1 MAGVVGSGGMF
12 SALARQ
18 QYAAM
23 ARMRRQTL
31 RHSLRTSRGGFELGS
46 RIFVSVFFSALGLLA
61 GFGLGFAA
69 YSMATKHSL
78 HMLVLI
84 LWPVMVAWQVLPV
97 MMSSYQE
104 RFDWGGML
112 RFPIGFGSYVLLTLV
127 FGLFD
132 VSTLMG
138 GIMLIGI
145 WTGLGLAVPNLILW
159 TTLVLGIFA
168 LFNILLTR
176 MIFAW
181 IDRWLAQRRTRE
193 ILGMVF
199 LFLMLGVQFL
209 NPALR
214 HYGGHH
220 GLPVNARTL
229 HMIDV
234 VQSVF
239 PPGLAADA
247 MTQSDARHN
256 AAALLPFGS
265 LALYM
270 LAAGSLLCLR
280 LRAEY
285 RGENLGEAPA
295 RVKVAERKST
305 AERAAFFRDS
315 GPIGAV
321 IEKELRMFFRSG
333 ILLYGLAVP
342 LVLILVFS
350 MNGGNPGFSSEFAL
364 PLGAIYAFLGFTRM
378 VYNTLGGEGAGIR
391 LYFLSPTS
399 FRKVLLAKNLF
410 YGGLFCAEF
419 ALVFLLVIIRTG
431 MPHWPI
437 LTATF
442 GWLIFVLPAQL
453 SAGNILSLTM
463 PYRMTLTRMSREQGA
478 VGNGLVSMLIQ
489 LIFAGVGALVYLPLA
504 RNGHAILAG
513 PVFLLLAIGSIFFWQ
528 RILSNADVL
537 AGTRREN
544 LIESIAKAG

>member
-1 MAGVVGSGGMF
+1 MARVGAGAGMF
-12 SALARQ
+12 STLARQ

-23 ARMRRQTL
+23 ARMRRQML
-31 RHSLRTSRGGFELGS
+31 RHSLRTTQGGFELGS
-46 RIFVSVFFSALGLLA
+46 RIFVSVFFSFLGLLA
-61 GFGLGFAA
+61 GVGLGFAA

-127 FGLFD
+127 FGFFD

-138 GIMLIGI
+138 GIMLAGI
-145 WTGLGLAVPNLILW
+145 WTGLALAVPNLILW
-159 TTLVLGIFA
+159 TTLELALFA

-193 ILGMVF
+193 ILGLTF

-214 HYGGHH
+214 HYSGHH
-220 GLPVNARTL
+220 GLPVSAHTL
-229 HMIDV
+229 HLMDA

-239 PPGLAADA
+239 PPGLAGNAVTQADA
-247 MTQSDARHN
+247 GQNT
-256 AAALLPFGS
+256 AALLSSGS
-265 LALYM
+265 LSLYM
-270 LAAGSLLCLR
+270 LVAGSLLCLR

-285 RGENLGEAPA
+285 RGESLGEAPA
-295 RVKVAERKST
+295 RVKVAERKNT
-305 AERAAFFRDS
+305 TEKPAFWADS

-333 ILLYGLAVP
+333 ILLYGLAAP

-350 MNGGNPGFSSEFAL
+350 MNGDNPVFPHELAL
-364 PLGAIYAFLGFTRM
+364 PFGAIYAFLGFTRM
-378 VYNTLGGEGAGIR
+378 VYNTLGGEGAGVR

-399 FRKVLLAKNLF
+399 FRKVLLGKNLF
-410 YGGLFCAEF
+410 YGGLFCVEF
-419 ALVFLLVIIRTG
+419 ALVFLLVVIRTG
-431 MPHWPI
+431 MPNWQI
-437 LTATF
+437 MTATF
-442 GWLIFVLPAQL
+442 GWLIFVVPAQF

-489 LIFAGVGALVYLPLA
+489 LVFAGVGALVYLPLE
-504 RNGHAILAG
+504 RNGHAMLAG
-513 PVFLLLAIGSIFFWQ
+513 PAFLLLAIGSIFFWQ
-528 RILSNADVL
+528 RILSNADFL

>member
-1 MAGVVGSGGMF
+1 MAGVTGSGGMF

-18 QYAAM
+18 QYTAM
-23 ARMRRQTL
+23 ARMRRQML
-31 RHSLRTSRGGFELGS
+31 RHSLRTTRGGFELGS
-46 RIFVSVFFSALGLLA
+46 RIFVGVFFSFLGLLA
-61 GFGLGFAA
+61 GFGLGFAT
-69 YSMATKHSL
+69 YFMASKHSL

-97 MMSSYQE
+97 MMASYQE
-104 RFDWGGML
+104 RFDWSGLL

-145 WTGLGLAVPNLILW
+145 WTGLAIAMPNLILW
-159 TTLVLGIFA
+159 ATLVLGIFA

-214 HYGGHH
+214 HYSGHH

-229 HMIDV
+229 HTIDA
-234 VQSVF
+234 VQSIF
-239 PPGLAADA
+239 PPGLAGDA
-247 MTQSDARHN
+247 VTQAGAGHN
-256 AAALLPFGS
+256 AAALFSFGS

-280 LRAEY
+280 LHAEY

-295 RVKVAERKST
+295 RTKVAERKST
-305 AERAAFFRDS
+305 AERPALFGGS

-333 ILLYGLAVP
+333 ILLYGLAAP

-350 MNGGNPGFSSEFAL
+350 MNGNPAFPHEFAL
-364 PLGAIYAFLGFTRM
+364 PFGAIYAFLGFTRM
-378 VYNTLGGEGAGIR
+378 VYNTLGGEGAGVR

-399 FRKVLLAKNLF
+399 FRKILLGKNLF
-410 YGGLFCAEF
+410 YGGLFCVEF
-419 ALVFLLVIIRTG
+419 ALVFLLVAIRTG
-431 MPHWPI
+431 MPNWPI

-442 GWLIFVLPAQL
+442 GWLIFVVPAQF

-489 LIFAGVGALVYLPLA
+489 LVFAGAGALVYLPLA

-513 PVFLLLAIGSIFFWQ
+513 PVFLLMAIGSIFFWQ
-528 RILSNADVL
+528 RILSNADFL
-537 AGTRREN
+537 AGSRREN